1 METDKPKI
9 QMAHHCESSEKGMI
23 GCVVRSG
30 GAILDE
36 YELTQDHF
44 LTYAPG
50 EIFKAVVRLR
60 KKEKAIDLFSVQ
72 GEMDPDALEK
82 IGACHMSD
90 LCHYPSLSM
99 AETFFTTLCE
109 MLTLRKGL
117 QMALWVETT
126 LLAGKPDIGH
136 FCANAARLA
145 NELECQP
152 KSDNVLESAVLQ
164 AKERIRRMQA
174 GEKPHRVPTPIN
186 AWNAMF
192 GGIADGRYYAIASRP
207 GLGKTAMME
216 QMLTVYL
223 NLQIPVIIFEKDM
236 SPQLLV
242 ERIACREA
250 GVPFW
255 KYDREMLDER
265 ECKKV
270 SIMLDGLDPS
280 YLKIFNPT
288 GLTADKMC
296 AIARKEIKRSGA
308 RAVFLDHIQCLRFN
322 GKDLRE
328 GLTSAS
334 LTIRQCVT
342 ETNVPHIVLAHINRD
357 GAKGRPAPEN
367 IKEFDQLFGD
377 VDALGLLWSEVE
389 AADVENGKP
398 RPMKLYAAKNR
409 GGAVTEEDLLFHGPL
424 LKFINP

>member
-1 METDKPKI
+1 MADKEPKKV
-9 QMAHHCESSEKGMI
+9 APHCIASEKGMI

-30 GAILDE
+30 GSILDE

-44 LTYAPG
+44 LTYAPI
-50 EIFKAVVRLR
+50 EIFKAVSRLR
-60 KKEKAIDLFSVQ
+60 SKGKSVDMFSVQ
-72 GEMDPDALEK
+72 GELDAETLET
-82 IGACHMSD
+82 IGLHNMCD
-90 LCHYPSLSM
+90 LCDYPSLQM
-99 AETFFTTLCE
+99 AETFFSTLCE

-117 QMALWVETT
+117 QMAMWIETT
-126 LLAGKPDIGH
+126 LLFEKPDIGQ
-136 FCANAARLA
+136 FCATAARLA

-152 KSDNVLESAVLQ
+152 KSDNELEPAVTQ
-164 AKERIRRMQA
+164 AKERLRRIQA
-174 GEKPHRVPTPIN
+174 GEKPHRVPMPIN

-216 QMLTVYL
+216 QMITAYLQLDRTV
-223 NLQIPVIIFEKDM
+223 VVFEKDM

-255 KYDREMLDER
+255 KYDREMLDEK
-265 ECKKV
+265 ECQKIG
-270 SIMLDGLDPS
+270 IMLDALDPAR
-280 YLKIFNPT
+280 LKIFNPT

-308 RAVFLDHIQCLRFN
+308 KAVFLDHIQCLRFN

-328 GLTSAS
+328 GLTTAS

-342 ETNVPHIVLAHINRD
+342 ETGVPHIILAHINRE

-377 VDALGLLWSEVE
+377 VDALGLLWSEME

-409 GGAVTEEDLLFHGPL
+409 GGPVTEEELFFHGPL
-424 LKFINP
+424 LKFINA